1 MKTITLTQ
9 SDYTNITK
17 AFFYYLENEK
27 ALNLTQKEIDSILF
41 VLHLYYRLRFVLA
54 LQDRDPD
61 NLAGH
66 FVAVAFAQIVI
77 QMLLVSKLFN
87 SAVVI
92 A

>member
-1 MKTITLTQ
+1 
-9 SDYTNITK
+9 
-17 AFFYYLENEK
+17 
-27 ALNLTQKEIDSILF
+27 
-41 VLHLYYRLRFVLA
+41 VLA

-66 FVAVAFAQIVI
+66 LVAVAFAQIVI
-77 QMLLVSKLFN
+77 QMLLASEVFN